1 MRSKKEVFNIKK
13 ITEQLEK
20 EVKRLEGAY
29 KAIII
34 GEKVVPVG
42 FPTNG
47 LENSVAIRKY
57 ILEVLNDEG

>member
-1 MRSKKEVFNIKK
+1 MFNIKK

-20 EVKRLEGAY
+20 EVKRLEGAF
-29 KAIII
+29 KTIII
-34 GEKVVPVG
+34 GEKVVAVG
-42 FPTNG
+42 FPMNS